1 MHRLK
6 TVAGALTLAMAVLGL
21 SACVVSGASPADRL
35 KKDMQDAAMSVPGV
49 ESAQVN
55 VNINTSGNFINVK
68 LVGTSNDEAALA
80 EVLGE
85 ALPPM
90 LEKTEDLE
98 SGSFAISIFSPDDA
112 VSAGADALGYSGGK
126 SLRNFREFFVN

>member
-21 SACVVSGASPADRL
+21 SACVVSGASPADSL
-35 KKDMQDAAMSVPGV
+35 KKEMQDAAMSVPGV
-49 ESAQVN
+49 KSAQVN
-55 VNINTSGNFINVK
+55 VNMNTSGNFINVK
-68 LVGTSNDEAALA
+68 LVGTGNDEAALA

-126 SLRNFREFFVN
+126 SLSNFREFFVN